1 MKHTILGAE
10 GAIVK
15 ELISVLQSNNI
26 DIRLVSRRAQHVEGT
41 ESMDADI
48 LKFAQLL
55 SAIKGSDVVYLVVE
69 LAYKAKVWEK
79 KWPLIMHNVI
89 RACKIERARLVF
101 LDNIYM
107 YGHAE
112 GIITEDAPY
121 RYSGRKGRVR
131 ANVANMLLKQMEAG
145 RIIASIGRTVDMY
158 GPGMG
163 NQSTV
168 GRMVFDRMKRHKKAL
183 WAINADVPHSLAYS
197 RDVAEALYILATRD
211 KAIGQVWHLPAASPL
226 TGRQF
231 VGMAAEYMHRPNR
244 LIVLPKW
251 LLGIAGNFIPSLAE
265 AHEVNYQ
272 DEFPLLF
279 SSARFEKAFN
289 YLPTAYEDGIM
300 ETAAWHL
307 TQDCHLMDE
316 AA

>member
-1 MKHTILGAE
+1 MRHTILGA
-10 GAIVK
+10 GAIAK
-15 ELISVLQSNNI
+15 ELVSVLRAHNL
-26 DIRLVSRRAQHVEGT
+26 DIRLVSVSPEHVVGA
-41 ESMDADI
+41 ESIAADAV
-48 LKFAQLL
+48 KFEQVLQ
-55 SAIKGSDVVYLVVE
+55 AIKGSDVVYLVME

-89 RACKIERARLVF
+89 RACKIERARLVY

-112 GIITEDAPY
+112 GIITEDMPY
-121 RYSGRKGRVR
+121 TYSGRKGRVK
-131 ANVANMLLKQMEAG
+131 ANIAKMLLKQMETG
-145 RIIASIGRTVDMY
+145 RIVASIGRAVHLY

-163 NQSTV
+163 AESTV
-168 GRMVFDRMKRHKKAL
+168 GRLVFDRMKHHKKAL
-183 WAINADVPHSLAYS
+183 WPINADVPRSLSYI
-197 RDVAEALYILATRD
+197 RDVAEALFILATRD
-211 KAIGQVWHLPAASPL
+211 KAIGEVWHLPAASPL

-244 LIVLPKW
+244 LTVLPRW

-265 AHEVNYQ
+265 ACRVNYQ
-272 DEFPLLF
+272 HEYPLHF
-279 SSARFEKAFN
+279 SSEKFEKAFK
-289 YLPTAYEDGIM
+289 YLPTSHEDGIM

-307 TQDCHLMDE
+307 TQERHTINR